1 MMKKKK
7 KKFSDGQQ
15 KEAKKSFRYEG
26 RRAALPFEIS
36 PRKIDQISYLEIQK
50 FSISGERG

>member
-1 MMKKKK
+1 MKKE

-50 FSISGERG
+50 FSISGEKG